1 MAAPKNVIK
10 EEIKMTK
17 TFTGFKNLIPALKK
31 QRYFKEDSAVK
42 DQGVVSYTS
51 TALGNHATV
60 TLNHD
65 TGDVVFT
72 YTSKGVLPVKLER
85 FAISD
90 ADQQADAVMI
100 ELDEFNQLARAVSG
114 SLSNINVRRSDHRK
128 PYPTYKE

>member
-1 MAAPKNVIK
+1 
-10 EEIKMTK
+10 MTK

-51 TALGNHATV
+51 TALG
-60 TLNHD
+60 NHD

-128 PYPTYKE
+128 PYPTYKEKE

>member
-1 MAAPKNVIK
+1 
-10 EEIKMTK
+10 MTK

-72 YTSKGVLPVKLER
+72 YTSKGVLPVNLER